1 MSIFGK
7 FLEEV
12 IPEIDNKEVR
22 KLVEQNME
30 RFRGEVNLKLETLKV
45 IGNGFSVKDYLRA
58 KAKALIDAPK
68 VKIKAKRAG
77 AEKWRFLLI
86 YYIRSYMKLFVLGGT
101 KRLND

>member
-1 MSIFGK
+1 
-7 FLEEV
+7 
-12 IPEIDNKEVR
+12 
-22 KLVEQNME
+22 ME

-77 AEKWRFLLI
+77 AEKVEISPDI
-86 YYIRSYMKLFVLGGT
+86 YTRSYMKLFELGGT